1 MSAAAVRRRNQWTV
15 QEKYKIIQAYERKT
29 EVRIKSTLVREFDL
43 PSISSLNSILA
54 KKDEILHNFTS
65 NFTMQRKRFK
75 PSTFPEFDQELYQWF
90 LRMRANKVKLS
101 CDLLIHQAK
110 LIAVSK
116 NVDNFKASKGFV
128 EEFKSR
134 CNLVFKKHHGEG
146 AAVNTEVVDEWFAK
160 IRDLIA
166 EYSPNDIFNWDESG
180 LFYTETRNAS
190 LVTAEEKK
198 ERNLRRSKQ
207 QKQRITVL
215 VGASMSGEKLPLIV
229 VGKYEKPRVLKN
241 ARVPVEYH
249 AQKSA

>member
-1 MSAAAVRRRNQWTV
+1 MSAAAVRRRNQRTV

-29 EVRIKSTLVREFDL
+29 EVRIKSTVVREFDL
-43 PSISSLNSILA
+43 PSISSLNCILA
-54 KKDEILHNFTS
+54 KMDEILHNFTS
-65 NFTMQRKRFK
+65 SFTMQRKRFN
-75 PSTFPEFDQELYQWF
+75 PSTFPEFDHELYQWF
-90 LRMRANKVKLS
+90 LRMRANKVKL

-110 LIAVSK
+110 LIAASK
-116 NVDNFKASKGFV
+116 NVDNFKASKGCV

-134 CNLVFKKHHGEG
+134 NNLAFKKHHGEG
-146 AAVNTEVVDEWFAK
+146 SAVNTEVVDDWFAK
-160 IRDLIA
+160 IRHLIA
-166 EYSPNDIFNWDESG
+166 EYSPNDIFNWDETG

-207 QKQRITVL
+207 QNQRITVL
-215 VGASMSGEKLPLIV
+215 VGAPMLGEKLPLIV